1 MNPSR
6 TPASVKFLGETLAA
20 LEGGGVGILQAEAAS
35 KVPTDKHVLIRA
47 DRVGDVIL
55 LRSSES

>member
-6 TPASVKFLGETLAA
+6 TPASVKFLGETLAS

-35 KVPTDKHVLIRA
+35 KVPPDQHVLI
-47 DRVGDVIL
+47 RVGDVIL